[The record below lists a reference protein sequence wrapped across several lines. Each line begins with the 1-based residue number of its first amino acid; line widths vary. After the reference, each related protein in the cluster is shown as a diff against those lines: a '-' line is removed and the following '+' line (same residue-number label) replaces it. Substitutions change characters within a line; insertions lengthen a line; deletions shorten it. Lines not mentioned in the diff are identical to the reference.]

1 MKKISNGNAK
11 NVLNSNE
18 TELITKYKEFINIIM
33 VLLLLLLL
41 LQLKIL
47 FVRKLNETSLFLFDY
62 KFQAFSFFL
71 KF

>member
-41 LQLKIL
+41 QLKIL

-62 KFQAFSFFL
+62 KFQAFSFFF